1 MAFNTTGKGSSA
13 ENFVA
18 RHLEEQGYTVG
29 SLRHRKGGGD
39 ELAVH
44 PDRPTKLVEVKGCKP
59 GDLWQNFRRAQRQEM
74 REVPLPPGSERI
86 LALVCGSGEK
96 RTIEWFAES
105 EWP

>member
-1 MAFNTTGKGSSA
+1 LAFNTTGKGSAA

-18 RHLEEQGYTVG
+18 RHLEAKGYTVG

-44 PDRPTKLVEVKGCKP
+44 PEGPILLIEVKGCKP
-59 GDLWQNFRRAQRQEM
+59 SALWQNFRRDQRQEM
-74 REVPLPPGSERI
+74 RDVPLPPNAERT
-86 LALVCGSGEK
+86 LALVKGSGDN
-96 RTIEWFAES
+96 RTIDWYAEE